1 MNLIEVKNAAPSQL
15 PFTRNTIYKFSSEKK
30 YPSVILTIGRK
41 LFFDL
46 DAWEKLVEEVREKQ
60 VAEAMLLRK
69 GAL

>member
-1 MNLIEVKNAAPSQL
+1 MKLVEIRKTKLGEL

-46 DAWEKLVEEVREKQ
+46 DAWEDLVEQTRERQ
-60 VAEAMLLRK
+60 VAEASHLRRE
-69 GAL
+69 G